1 MAGKVIQYKI
11 NCYVWSYLSRFYK
24 KMRKYFHEKLEI
36 GRVIIFVKKKQYPI
50 NIIKPY
56 KLSGQCMC
64 DYGLMDT
71 AFVSVFDFK
80 KKGGQ

>member
-1 MAGKVIQYKI
+1 MIVFIKVLQKNEKILSWKAGNWESDNI
-11 NCYVWSYLSRFYK
+11 C
-24 KMRKYFHEKLEI
+24 
-36 GRVIIFVKKKQYPI
+36 KKKQYPI

-80 KKGGQ
+80 KKGGAVALVL

>member
-1 MAGKVIQYKI
+1 
-11 NCYVWSYLSRFYK
+11 
-24 KMRKYFHEKLEI
+24 MRKYFHEKLEI

-80 KKGGQ
+80 KKGGAVALVL